1 MSSNFYLFLPER
13 GDESTDL
20 NSVELSWVYESENS
34 ELKLAQGLL
43 GDASIASA
51 QYHITVVLP
60 GEDVLFLKAEIPG
73 KNIQHVRQ
81 AVPYA
86 LEDSVI
92 DDVDE
97 LYFAISK
104 SNNAQSDNQYNVTV
118 INKHY
123 FESVIQ
129 QLENAGIYAD
139 AMIADYL
146 LLAEKHTLFAVGK
159 RVLFNG
165 ENLKFTSSTETVIE
179 AEINLADGLAEN
191 ETIKLIYC
199 GKETDENSNLDK
211 LTKNVNLDKEFCA
224 VQPLLCLIKNS
235 SKDDTVNLLQGLY
248 KKKKNWSQTTKTWLP
263 VAILFLIWL
272 SVQSGLFI
280 VDYFSLSKQNKILN
294 AEITKIYKRTFPKS
308 QRIFDAKKQM
318 KSELADLRK
327 RKGQSGR
334 SFTEMLSGS
343 ASIFSRTKGLKIK
356 SLRYYDGR
364 INIELQIASLQA
376 LDKLKSQLNKEKG
389 YQVEIQNASS
399 GKETVTA
406 RIQIIGAEL

>member
-1 MSSNFYLFLPER
+1 MNSSFYLFLPER
-13 GDESTDL
+13 DDESTGL

-43 GDASIASA
+43 GDAAIASS
-51 QYHITVVLP
+51 QHHITVVLP
-60 GEDVLFLKAEIPG
+60 GEDILFLKAEIPG

-97 LYFAISK
+97 LYFAVSK
-104 SNNAQSDNQYNVTV
+104 SNDAQSDNQYNVAV

-123 FESVIQ
+123 LESVIQ

-139 AMIADYL
+139 AMVADYL
-146 LLAEKHTLFAVGK
+146 LLAEKNTLFSVEK

-165 ENLKFTSSTETVIE
+165 ESLRFASSIETAIE
-179 AEINLADGLAEN
+179 AEINLDDGLAEN
-191 ETIKLIYC
+191 EKIKLIYC
-199 GKETDENSNLDK
+199 GKETDENSSIGM
-211 LTKNVNLDKEFCA
+211 LTKNVTLDKEFCA
-224 VQPLLCLIKNS
+224 VQPLLCLIKNG
-235 SKDDTVNLLQGLY
+235 SKENAVNFLQGLY
-248 KKKKNWSQTTKTWLP
+248 KKKKNWSKATKTWLP
-263 VAILFLIWL
+263 VAVLFLIWL
-272 SVQSGLFI
+272 SVQGGLFI
-280 VDYFSLSKQNKILN
+280 VDYIGLSKQNKILN
-294 AEITKIYKRTFPKS
+294 TEITKIYKSTFPKS
-308 QRIFDAKKQM
+308 RRTDNAKARMESKLI
-318 KSELADLRK
+318 SLRT

-376 LDKLKSQLNKEKG
+376 LDKLKGQLNKEKG

>member
-1 MSSNFYLFLPER
+1 MSSNFFLFLPER
-13 GDESTDL
+13 SDESIDL

-43 GDASIASA
+43 DDATIASS
-51 QYHITVVLP
+51 QHYITVVLP

-97 LYFAISK
+97 LYFAVNK
-104 SNNAQSDNQYNVTV
+104 SDDAQSNNQYNVAV

-123 FESVIQ
+123 LESIIQ
-129 QLENAGIYAD
+129 QLEKAGLYAD
-139 AMIADYL
+139 MMTADYL
-146 LLAEKHTLFAVGK
+146 LLAEKHTLFSIGE
-159 RVLFNG
+159 RVVFNG
-165 ENLKFTSSTETVIE
+165 ESLKFATSTEAVIE
-179 AEINLADGLAEN
+179 AEINLADDLSEN
-191 ETIKLIYC
+191 ERIKLIC
-199 GKETDENSNLDK
+199 CDKEENENSKLEQ
-211 LTKNVNLDKEFCA
+211 LTKDVDFEKEFCTA
-224 VQPLLCLIKNS
+224 QPLLCLIKNS
-235 SKDDTVNLLQGLY
+235 SKDDAVNFLQGSY
-248 KKKKNWSQTTKTWLP
+248 KKKKNWSKTTKTWFP
-263 VAILFLIWL
+263 VAILLLIW
-272 SVQSGLFI
+272 SIVQGGLFI

-294 AEITKIYKRTFPKS
+294 AEIIKIYKRTFPKS
-308 QRIFDAKKQM
+308 KRIFDAEAQM

-376 LDKLKSQLNKEKG
+376 LDKLKGQLSKEKG
-389 YQVEIQNASS
+389 YKVEIQNASS

-406 RIQIIGAEL
+406 RIQITGVEL

>member
-1 MSSNFYLFLPER
+1 MNSSFFLFLPGR

-43 GDASIASA
+43 GDAAIASA
-51 QYHITVVLP
+51 QHNITVVLP
-60 GEDVLFLKAEIPG
+60 GEDVLFLKTEIPG

-86 LEDSVI
+86 LEDSVV

-104 SNNAQSDNQYNVTV
+104 STDAQADNQYNVAV

-123 FESVIQ
+123 LESVIQ
-129 QLENAGIYAD
+129 QLENADIYAD
-139 AMIADYL
+139 AMVADYF
-146 LLAEKHTLFAVGK
+146 LLAEKNTLFSVGK
-159 RVLFNG
+159 RILFNG
-165 ENLKFTSSTETVIE
+165 ENIKFTSSTETVIA
-179 AEINLADGLAEN
+179 AEINLADDLAEN

-199 GKETDENSNLDK
+199 DKETDENSKLDK

-224 VQPLLCLIKNS
+224 VQPLLYLVKNS
-235 SKDDTVNLLQGLY
+235 SKDNAVNFLQGLY
-248 KKKKNWSQTTKTWLP
+248 KKKKNWSKTTKTWFP
-263 VAILFLIWL
+263 VAVLFLIWL

-308 QRIFDAKKQM
+308 QRIFDAAAQM

-343 ASIFSRTKGLKIK
+343 ANIFSRTKGLKIK

-376 LDKLKSQLNKEKG
+376 LDKLKGQLNKEKG
-389 YQVEIQNASS
+389 YKVEIQNASS

-406 RIQIIGAEL
+406 RIQITGVEL

>member
-1 MSSNFYLFLPER
+1 MNASFFLFVPGR

-34 ELKLAQGLL
+34 ELKLTKGSL
-43 GDASIASA
+43 GDATIASA
-51 QYHITVVLP
+51 PYHITVVLP

-73 KNIQHVRQ
+73 KNIQHIRQ

-97 LYFAISK
+97 LYFAVNK
-104 SNNAQSDNQYNVTV
+104 SNDVQSDIQYNVAV
-118 INKHY
+118 INKRY
-123 FESVIQ
+123 LESVIQ
-129 QLENAGIYAD
+129 QLENAGVYAD
-139 AMIADYL
+139 AMVADYL
-146 LLAEKHTLFAVGK
+146 LLAEKNTLFSIGK

-165 ENLKFTSSTETVIE
+165 ENIRFAASTETVIA
-179 AEINLADGLAEN
+179 AEINLDDDLAEN
-191 ETIKLIYC
+191 ETIKFIYC
-199 GKETDENSNLDK
+199 GKETDKNSTLDK

-235 SKDDTVNLLQGLY
+235 SKENAVNFLQGLY
-248 KKKKNWSQTTKTWLP
+248 KKKKNWSQATKAWMP

-272 SVQSGLFI
+272 SVQGGLFI
-280 VDYFSLSKQNKILN
+280 VNYFSLSKQSKILN
-294 AEITKIYKRTFPKS
+294 AEITKIYKSTFPKS
-308 QRIFDAKKQM
+308 RRIINARAQM
-318 KSELADLRK
+318 QSELESLKK
-327 RKGQSGR
+327 RRGLSGR

-376 LDKLKSQLNKEKG
+376 LDKLKGQLNKEKG

-399 GKETVTA
+399 GKEKVTA